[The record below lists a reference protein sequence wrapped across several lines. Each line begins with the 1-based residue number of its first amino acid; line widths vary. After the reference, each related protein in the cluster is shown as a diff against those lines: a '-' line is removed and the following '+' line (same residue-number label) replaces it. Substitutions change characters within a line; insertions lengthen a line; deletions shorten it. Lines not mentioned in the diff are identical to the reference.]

1 MNGCERGQAGVVKE
15 EISDD
20 NAKLPCFNGRV
31 VSWLVSAEG
40 SHSDAGSVCAD
51 NQTELP
57 PSMERT
63 GGIGDSRPPSFH
75 PNTGGSRENL
85 DNETETDSVVSSQRE
100 RPRRKDGPEHA
111 PRVNGTV
118 KGERRRDLGGY
129 ESSSTLMSSELETT
143 SFFDSDEDDST
154 SRYENLGPGRTPPP
168 PLNTQMPLQG
178 IAIQGAIVFAQTC
191 YCLDSLSKPLCY
203 CLSPTYM
210 LFSCNLLFH
219 MSFSVTLAARAII
232 PAAEELTHTFASRF
246 SSSTEQSS
254 ASRLMRRHKRRR
266 RKQKAPR
273 IERSSSFSSI
283 TDSTMSL
290 NIITVT
296 LNMEKYNFLGI
307 SIVGQS
313 NERGDG
319 GIYIGSIMKGGA
331 VAADGRIE
339 PGDMLLQV
347 NDINFE
353 NMSNDDA
360 VRVLREIVHKPGPIT
375 LTVAKCWDPSPR
387 GCFSLPRIAPQRI
400 WAGPDSPCSDPG
412 EPIRPIDPAAWV
424 SHTAAMTGTYPA
436 YGMSP
441 SMSTITSTSSSITSS
456 IPETERL
463 DDFHLSIHSDMATI
477 VKAMASP
484 ESGLEV
490 RDRMWLKITIP
501 NAFIGS
507 DVVDW
512 LYHHVEG
519 FTDRRESRKYASNLL
534 KAGYIR
540 HTVNKITFSEQC
552 YYIFGDLCGN
562 MANLSLHDHDGSS
575 GASDQ
580 DTLAPLPHPGAA
592 PWPMAFPYQYP
603 PPHPYN
609 PHPGFPDPSYSYG
622 GGSAG
627 SQHSEGSRSSGSN
640 RSGSERRKEREKTG
654 ESKSGGSGSESDHTT
669 RSSMRRERAASER
682 SVPASQ
688 HSQRS
693 QHSLAHS
700 IRSHHSQQSYGPPGL
715 PPLFSPPMLL
725 MPPPPSAMGPPGA
738 PPGRDLASV
747 PPELTASRQSFRM
760 AMGNPN
766 VKLFGEGRVK

>member
-1 MNGCERGQAGVVKE
+1 MGETKIIYHLDDQETPYLVKLPIAADRVTLADFKNALNKPNYTFFFKSMDDDFGVVKE

-31 VSWLVSAEG
+31 VSWTVQS
-40 SHSDAGSVCAD
+40 SHQDKGQA
-51 NQTELP
+51 ELP
-57 PSMERT
+57 PPLERT

-75 PNTGGSRENL
+75 ANAAGIQ
-85 DNETETDSVVSSQRE
+85 DNETETESVVDRGRERE
-100 RPRRKDGPEHA
+100 RPRRKEKDTHDHGGRLNGHTRPE
-111 PRVNGTV
+111 RET
-118 KGERRRDLGGY
+118 RRLELAGY

-143 SFFDSDEDDST
+143 SFFNSEDDDAS
-154 SRYENLGPGRTPPP
+154 SRHSSTPPP
-168 PLNTQMPLQG
+168 
-178 IAIQGAIVFAQTC
+178 
-191 YCLDSLSKPLCY
+191 LS
-203 CLSPTYM
+203 
-210 LFSCNLLFH
+210 
-219 MSFSVTLAARAII
+219 V
-232 PAAEELTHTFASRF
+232 
-246 SSSTEQSS
+246 Q
-254 ASRLMRRHKRRR
+254 
-266 RKQKAPR
+266 
-273 IERSSSFSSI
+273 SSSFSSV

-313 NERGDG
+313 NEKGDG

-375 LTVAKCWDPSPR
+375 LTVAKCWDPNPR
-387 GCFSLPRIAPQRI
+387 GCFTLPR
-400 WAGPDSPCSDPG
+400 S

-424 SHTAAMTGTYPA
+424 SHTAAMTGAYPV
-436 YGMSP
+436 YG
-441 SMSTITSTSSSITSS
+441 
-456 IPETERL
+456 L

-477 VKAMASP
+477 AKAMANP

-490 RDRMWLKITIP
+490 RDRMWLKITIHS
-501 NAFIGS
+501 AFIGS

-512 LYHHVEG
+512 LYHHMEG
-519 FTDRRESRKYASNLL
+519 FTDRREARKYASNLL

-562 MANLSLHDHDGSS
+562 MANLSLGDHDWSS

-592 PWPMAFPYQYP
+592 PWPLAFPYQYP
-603 PPHPYN
+603 IPQPYN
-609 PHPGFPDPSYSYG
+609 PHPLHEPPQSQPGR

-627 SQHSEGSRSSGSN
+627 SQHSEGEMLRYTYTQTN
-640 RSGSERRKEREKTG
+640 RETHTERQTK
-654 ESKSGGSGSESDHTT
+654 
-669 RSSMRRERAASER
+669 
-682 SVPASQ
+682 
-688 HSQRS
+688 
-693 QHSLAHS
+693 
-700 IRSHHSQQSYGPPGL
+700 
-715 PPLFSPPMLL
+715 
-725 MPPPPSAMGPPGA
+725 
-738 PPGRDLASV
+738 
-747 PPELTASRQSFRM
+747 
-760 AMGNPN
+760 
-766 VKLFGEGRVK
+766 

>member
-1 MNGCERGQAGVVKE
+1 MGETKIIYHLDDQETPYLVKLPIAADRVTLADFKNALNKPNYTFFFKSMDDDFGVVKE

-31 VSWLVSAEG
+31 VSWLVSADG
-40 SHSDAGSVCAD
+40 SHGGSDGGSVCAD
-51 NQTELP
+51 SQAELP
-57 PSMERT
+57 PHLERT

-75 PNTGGSRENL
+75 ANAAGIQ
-85 DNETETDSVVSSQRE
+85 DNETETESVVLLERERERERDRGRERE
-100 RPRRKDGPEHA
+100 RPRRKEKDTHDHGGRLNGHTRPE
-111 PRVNGTV
+111 RET
-118 KGERRRDLGGY
+118 RRPELAGY

-143 SFFDSDEDDST
+143 SFFNSEDDDAS
-154 SRYENLGPGRTPPP
+154 
-168 PLNTQMPLQG
+168 
-178 IAIQGAIVFAQTC
+178 
-191 YCLDSLSKPLCY
+191 
-203 CLSPTYM
+203 
-210 LFSCNLLFH
+210 
-219 MSFSVTLAARAII
+219 
-232 PAAEELTHTFASRF
+232 SRF
-246 SSSTEQSS
+246 SGSTEQSTS
-254 ASRLMRRHKRRR
+254 SRLMRRHRRRR
-266 RKQKAPR
+266 RKPKAPR
-273 IERSSSFSSI
+273 MERSSSFSSV

-313 NERGDG
+313 NEKGDG

-375 LTVAKCWDPSPR
+375 LTVAKCWDPNPR
-387 GCFSLPRIAPQRI
+387 GCFTLPR
-400 WAGPDSPCSDPG
+400 S

-424 SHTAAMTGTYPA
+424 SHTAAMTGAYPV

-441 SMSTITSTSSSITSS
+441 SLTTITSTSSSITSS

-463 DDFHLSIHSDMATI
+463 DDFHLSIHSDMAAI
-477 VKAMASP
+477 AKAMANP

-501 NAFIGS
+501 SAFIGS

-512 LYHHVEG
+512 LYHHMEG
-519 FTDRRESRKYASNLL
+519 FTDRREARKYASNLL

-562 MANLSLHDHDGSS
+562 MANLSLGDHDWSS

-592 PWPMAFPYQYP
+592 PWPLAFPYQYP
-603 PPHPYN
+603 IPQPYN
-609 PHPGFPDPSYSYG
+609 PHPLHEPPQSQPGR

-627 SQHSEGSRSSGSN
+627 SQHSEESRSSGSN
-640 RSGSERRKEREKTG
+640 CSGSKKEEAAGRAGAGAG
-654 ESKSGGSGSESDHTT
+654 ESKSTGHTGSGSESELRKENAPSD
-669 RSSMRRERAASER
+669 R
-682 SVPASQ
+682 SVAVPPNE
-688 HSQRS
+688 HSMHS
-693 QHSLAHS
+693 LISLAHS
-700 IRSHHSQQSYGPPGL
+700 VHSTHSHSGSLVYGPPGL
-715 PPLFSPPMLL
+715 PAQT
-725 MPPPPSAMGPPGA
+725 PPSLPITAPPGS

-760 AMGNPN
+760 AMGNPSEFF
-766 VKLFGEGRVK
+766 VDVM

>member
-1 MNGCERGQAGVVKE
+1 
-15 EISDD
+15 
-20 NAKLPCFNGRV
+20 
-31 VSWLVSAEG
+31 
-40 SHSDAGSVCAD
+40 
-51 NQTELP
+51 
-57 PSMERT
+57 
-63 GGIGDSRPPSFH
+63 
-75 PNTGGSRENL
+75 
-85 DNETETDSVVSSQRE
+85 
-100 RPRRKDGPEHA
+100 
-111 PRVNGTV
+111 
-118 KGERRRDLGGY
+118 
-129 ESSSTLMSSELETT
+129 MSSELETT
-143 SFFDSDEDDST
+143 SFFSSEEED
-154 SRYENLGPGRTPPP
+154 P
-168 PLNTQMPLQG
+168 
-178 IAIQGAIVFAQTC
+178 
-191 YCLDSLSKPLCY
+191 
-203 CLSPTYM
+203 
-210 LFSCNLLFH
+210 
-219 MSFSVTLAARAII
+219 
-232 PAAEELTHTFASRF
+232 ASRF
-246 SSSTEQSS
+246 SSSTEQSTS
-254 ASRLMRRHKRRR
+254 SRLMRRHRRRR
-266 RKQKAPR
+266 RKPKAAR
-273 IERSSSFSSI
+273 MERSSSFSSV

-375 LTVAKCWDPSPR
+375 LTVAKCWDPNPR
-387 GCFSLPRIAPQRI
+387 SCFTLPR
-400 WAGPDSPCSDPG
+400 S

-424 SHTAAMTGTYPA
+424 SHTAAMTGAYPV

-456 IPETERL
+456 IPETERFEE
-463 DDFHLSIHSDMATI
+463 FHLSIHSDMATI
-477 VKAMASP
+477 AKAMASP
-484 ESGLEV
+484 DSGLEV

-519 FTDRRESRKYASNLL
+519 FTDRREARKYASNLL

-562 MANLSLHDHDGSS
+562 MANLTLHDHDGSS

-592 PWPMAFPYQYP
+592 PWPLAFPYQYP
-603 PPHPYN
+603 VPHPYN
-609 PHPGFPDPSYSYG
+609 PHPMHEPGYSYTAG

-627 SQHSEGSRSSGSN
+627 SPHSEGSRSSGSN
-640 RSGSERRKEREKTG
+640 RSGNKAGALET
-654 ESKSGGSGSESDHTT
+654 KSGGSGSESEK
-669 RSSMRRERAASER
+669 REKAPSER
-682 SVPASQ
+682 SAAPPSE
-688 HSQRS
+688 HSVRS
-693 QHSLAHS
+693 THSTHSHGQSLA
-700 IRSHHSQQSYGPPGL
+700 YGPPGL
-715 PPLFSPPMLL
+715 PSQSPV
-725 MPPPPSAMGPPGA
+725 AAAPGS

-760 AMGNPN
+760 AMGNPSEFF
-766 VKLFGEGRVK
+766 VDVM

>member
-1 MNGCERGQAGVVKE
+1 
-15 EISDD
+15 
-20 NAKLPCFNGRV
+20 
-31 VSWLVSAEG
+31 LVSADG
-40 SHSDAGSVCAD
+40 SHSDGGSVCAD
-51 NQTELP
+51 SQAELP
-57 PSMERT
+57 PPLERT

-75 PNTGGSRENL
+75 ANAVGSQDNL
-85 DNETETDSVVSSQRE
+85 DTETETESVVSLRRERERERERDRERERE
-100 RPRRKDGPEHA
+100 RPRRKDSHEHGG
-111 PRVNGTV
+111 RMNGHSRP
-118 KGERRRDLGGY
+118 ERRADLGGY
-129 ESSSTLMSSELETT
+129 DSASTAMSSELEST
-143 SFFDSDEDDST
+143 SFCDSEDEDAT
-154 SRYENLGPGRTPPP
+154 
-168 PLNTQMPLQG
+168 
-178 IAIQGAIVFAQTC
+178 
-191 YCLDSLSKPLCY
+191 
-203 CLSPTYM
+203 
-210 LFSCNLLFH
+210 
-219 MSFSVTLAARAII
+219 
-232 PAAEELTHTFASRF
+232 SRF

-254 ASRLMRRHKRRR
+254 SSRLIRRHRRRR
-266 RKQKAPR
+266 RKPKASR
-273 IERSSSFSSI
+273 VERSSSFSSI

-353 NMSNDDA
+353 NMTNDDA

-375 LTVAKCWDPSPR
+375 LTVAKCWDPNPR
-387 GCFSLPRIAPQRI
+387 GCFTLPRKLSYMTHCPTQT
-400 WAGPDSPCSDPG
+400 G

-424 SHTAAMTGTYPA
+424 SHTAAMTGAYPV

-456 IPETERL
+456 IPETERF

-477 VKAMASP
+477 AKAMASP

-512 LYHHVEG
+512 LFHHVEG
-519 FTDRRESRKYASNLL
+519 FTDRREARKYASNLL

-552 YYIFGDLCGN
+552 YYIFGDVCGN

-580 DTLAPLPHPGAA
+580 DTLAPLPHPGVA
-592 PWPMAFPYQYP
+592 PWPLAFPYQYP
-603 PPHPYN
+603 IPHPYN
-609 PHPGFPDPSYSYG
+609 PNPPNLPPHEPPHGYTA

-627 SQHSEGSRSSGSN
+627 SQHSEGSRSSGSS
-640 RSGSERRKEREKTG
+640 RSAGGKKEAKPGPGGG
-654 ESKSGGSGSESDHTT
+654 ESKSGGSGSESEP
-669 RSSMRRERAASER
+669 RRDRAPSER
-682 SVPASQ
+682 SAAPPSV
-688 HSQRS
+688 
-693 QHSLAHS
+693 HSLHSAHGP
-700 IRSHHSQQSYGPPGL
+700 HSPHGLVYGPQGLPALPQPGL
-715 PPLFSPPMLL
+715 PLPQ
-725 MPPPPSAMGPPGA
+725 APPGS

-747 PPELTASRQSFRM
+747 PPELTASRQSFHM
-760 AMGNPN
+760 AMGNPSEFF
-766 VKLFGEGRVK
+766 VDVM

>member
-1 MNGCERGQAGVVKE
+1 MGETKIIYHIDEQETPYLVKLPLAAERVTLADFKQVLNKPNYKFFFKSMDQDFGVVKE

-40 SHSDAGSVCAD
+40 SHSDSGSMCAD
-51 NQTELP
+51 NQSDLP
-57 PSMERT
+57 PPIERT

-75 PNTGGSRENL
+75 ANAAGSQDNL
-85 DNETETDSVVSSQRE
+85 DNETETESVVSSRKE
-100 RPRRKDGPEHA
+100 RLRRKEGHEHV
-111 PRVNGTV
+111 PRVNGHT
-118 KGERRRDLGGY
+118 KMERRHEIGGY
-129 ESSSTLMSSELETT
+129 ESSSTLMSSELEST

-154 SRYENLGPGRTPPP
+154 SR
-168 PLNTQMPLQG
+168 
-178 IAIQGAIVFAQTC
+178 
-191 YCLDSLSKPLCY
+191 
-203 CLSPTYM
+203 
-210 LFSCNLLFH
+210 
-219 MSFSVTLAARAII
+219 
-232 PAAEELTHTFASRF
+232 F
-246 SSSTEQSS
+246 SSSTEQSNS
-254 ASRLMRRHKRRR
+254 SKLMRRHKRRR
-266 RKQKAPR
+266 RKPRIPR

-375 LTVAKCWDPSPR
+375 LTVAKCWDPTPR
-387 GCFSLPRIAPQRI
+387 ACFTLPR
-400 WAGPDSPCSDPG
+400 S

-424 SHTAAMTGTYPA
+424 SHTAAMTGAYQP

-456 IPETERL
+456 IPETERF
-463 DDFHLSIHSDMATI
+463 DDFHLSIHSDIVTI

-512 LYHHVEG
+512 LYNHVEG
-519 FTDRRESRKYASNLL
+519 FPDRREARKYASNLL

-562 MANLSLHDHDGSS
+562 MANLTLHDHDGSS

-592 PWPMAFPYQYP
+592 PWPIAFPYQYP
-603 PPHPYN
+603 PQHPYN
-609 PHPGFPDPSYSYG
+609 PQPPGYHDVTGFTYG

-627 SQHSEGSRSSGSN
+627 SQPSEGSRSSGSN
-640 RSGSERRKEREKTG
+640 RSGSERRGGKEKEAKAG
-654 ESKSGGSGSESDHTT
+654 DPKSGGSGSESDHTT
-669 RSSMRRERAASER
+669 RSGLRRERAASER
-682 SVPASQ
+682 SAPASE
-688 HSQRS
+688 HSH
-693 QHSLAHS
+693 HSNLSH
-700 IRSHHSQQSYGPPGL
+700 RSHHSMAASVRSHHTHQSYGAPGL
-715 PPLFSPPMLL
+715 PPLYTPPL
-725 MPPPPSAMGPPGA
+725 MMTPPQSAAAPPGA
-738 PPGRDLASV
+738 PPVRDLASV

-760 AMGNPN
+760 AMGNPSEFF
-766 VKLFGEGRVK
+766 VDVM